1 MAHIAK
7 YSAGACGHMLSHY
20 DRSKQNIEN
29 IDRNKT
35 HLNYNLAPGRDGTQ
49 LDFIH
54 QRISEIKVQKRKD
67 VNIFCD
73 VVVTLPKAID
83 EEKSKWIEE
92 PDGSYS
98 LKTVYKEYS
107 AEEERDFFKTVY
119 NFLEGKF
126 GANNV
131 ISAYVHK
138 DETTPH
144 MHFAFVP
151 VVDDEK
157 WNQKHPE
164 NPRQKLS
171 AKECVTLGLLRSL
184 HTEMQEVLDNKFGK
198 EFFPVLNG
206 ATINGNLTVTELKLY
221 AQIEDLCDKI
231 TYLQDEEFNATLE
244 LDNVNGK
251 LRDTQ
256 KELKTIE
263 QVIENKEKQQNAL
276 EGKIEALN
284 TTVQKL
290 EKHIDNLNEFGKK
303 ISSSDDW
310 LEIAREIE
318 KTKKLE
324 SKSIVL
330 DNLVEKLPEI
340 QPIVDRLMRQEHL
353 DRIVRDVLKKDRE
366 KAKHQVREQNR
377 FKKSFD
383 RER

>member
-54 QRISEIKVQKRKD
+54 QRLSEIKVQKRKD

-206 ATINGNLTVTELKLY
+206 ATINGNFTVTELKLY

-263 QVIENKEKQQNAL
+263 QVIEDKEKLQNAL

-290 EKHIDNLNEFGKK
+290 EKHIDNLNEFGKE

>member
-54 QRISEIKVQKRKD
+54 QRLSEIKVQKRKD

-244 LDNVNGK
+244 LDKVNGK

-263 QVIENKEKQQNAL
+263 QVIEDKEKQQNAL

-290 EKHIDNLNEFGKK
+290 EQHINNLNELGKD
-303 ISSSDDW
+303 ISSTDDW

-353 DRIVRDVLKKDRE
+353 DRIVRDILKKDRE

>member
-54 QRISEIKVQKRKD
+54 QRLSEIKVQKRKD

-119 NFLEGKF
+119 NFLEDKF

-263 QVIENKEKQQNAL
+263 QVIEDKEKLQNAL

-290 EKHIDNLNEFGKK
+290 EKHIDNLNEFGKE

-318 KTKKLE
+318 KSKKLE

-366 KAKHQVREQNR
+366 KVKHQVREQNR
-377 FKKSFD
+377 LKKSFD